1 MRRETRQEEEELE
14 RHAVFYD
21 SADLVLHVPGICF
34 TCRTIAE
41 MRGDA

>member
-1 MRRETRQEEEELE
+1 MKRETRQEEEELE
-14 RHAVFYD
+14 RHAVLYD
-21 SADLVLHVPGICF
+21 SADLHHAPGICF